1 MLLLIDTLNK
11 DIAELNVDLARCY
24 DVYRL
29 YYLMQRLAN
38 IADRYQQQA
47 YEMIQEIERN
57 GPK

>member
-1 MLLLIDTLNK
+1 MELLIDKLNK
-11 DIAELNVDLARCY
+11 DIAELNGDLARCY

-38 IADRYQQQA
+38 IADHHQQQA
-47 YEMIQEIERN
+47 YEMIQEIECN